1 MRGNGKALL
10 LVCAVGLRHRFTLG
24 GWDSGVYVR
33 KGLRR
38 ERAWSAGQYKCQRA
52 EQVDVDV
59 LEGGVGRLEE
69 GEVCGEFS
77 YVHCMDEGIEEPRAK
92 QDEEA

>member
-1 MRGNGKALL
+1 M
-10 LVCAVGLRHRFTLG
+10 
-24 GWDSGVYVR
+24 YVR

-38 ERAWSAGQYKCQRA
+38 ERAWSAGQCRCQWA

-59 LEGGVGRLEE
+59 LEGDVERLE
-69 GEVCGEFS
+69 GEVCGDLS
-77 YVHCMDEGIEEPRAK
+77 YVHCMDEGIDESRAK

>member
-1 MRGNGKALL
+1 
-10 LVCAVGLRHRFTLG
+10 
-24 GWDSGVYVR
+24 
-33 KGLRR
+33 
-38 ERAWSAGQYKCQRA
+38 
-52 EQVDVDV
+52 VDVDV